1 MNLMIQSFFSIE
13 FKIQLGGKK
22 MERLFVYGTLMKGQR
37 AHDLLE
43 NSKYLGKA
51 ILKGYRKMDLIYYPG
66 IVKDKN
72 SIVEGEVYEVD
83 EHTKQRVDLYEGE
96 GYLFK
101 CIDAEINLNNS
112 PIKAKVYE
120 YIVR

>member
-1 MNLMIQSFFSIE
+1 
-13 FKIQLGGKK
+13 

-51 ILKGYRKMDLIYYPG
+51 TLKGYRKMDLIYYPG
-66 IVKDKN
+66 IVKEKN

-83 EHTKQRVDLYEGE
+83 EHTKQRVDVYEGE
-96 GYLFK
+96 RYLFK
-101 CIDAEINLNNS
+101 CIDAKINLNNK

>member
-1 MNLMIQSFFSIE
+1 MKHIVFTVNGL
-13 FKIQLGGKK
+13 
-22 MERLFVYGTLMKGQR
+22 VYGTIRWIDDTL
-37 AHDLLE
+37 
-43 NSKYLGKA
+43 Y
-51 ILKGYRKMDLIYYPG
+51 
-66 IVKDKN
+66 VKDKN

-101 CIDAEINLNNS
+101 CIYAEINLNNKT
-112 PIKAKVYE
+112 IKAKVYE

>member
-1 MNLMIQSFFSIE
+1 
-13 FKIQLGGKK
+13 

-43 NSKYLGKA
+43 NSNYLGKA

-72 SIVEGEVYEVD
+72 SIVEGEVYE
-83 EHTKQRVDLYEGE
+83 GE

-101 CIDAEINLNNS
+101 CVDVEIELVGS
-112 PIKAKVYE
+112 TMHAKVYE
-120 YIVR
+120 YILKHVD

>member
-1 MNLMIQSFFSIE
+1 MKPIVFTVNGL
-13 FKIQLGGKK
+13 
-22 MERLFVYGTLMKGQR
+22 VYGKIRWIDDTL
-37 AHDLLE
+37 
-43 NSKYLGKA
+43 Y
-51 ILKGYRKMDLIYYPG
+51 
-66 IVKDKN
+66 VKDKN
-72 SIVEGEVYEVD
+72 SIVEGELYEVD

-101 CIDAEINLNNS
+101 CIYAEINLNNN

>member
-1 MNLMIQSFFSIE
+1 MKPIVFIVNGL
-13 FKIQLGGKK
+13 
-22 MERLFVYGTLMKGQR
+22 VYGTIRWIDDTL
-37 AHDLLE
+37 
-43 NSKYLGKA
+43 Y
-51 ILKGYRKMDLIYYPG
+51 
-66 IVKDKN
+66 VKDKN

-83 EHTKQRVDLYEGE
+83 EHTKQRVDVYEGE

-101 CIDAEINLNNS
+101 CIDAEINLNNK

>member
-1 MNLMIQSFFSIE
+1 
-13 FKIQLGGKK
+13 

-37 AHDLLE
+37 AHNLLE

-51 ILKGYRKMDLIYYPG
+51 TLKGYRKMDLIYYPG

-83 EHTKQRVDLYEGE
+83 EHTKQRVDVYEGE

-101 CIDAEINLNNS
+101 CVDVEIELASRTMNA
-112 PIKAKVYE
+112 KAYE
-120 YIVR
+120 YIVRNKN

>member
-1 MNLMIQSFFSIE
+1 
-13 FKIQLGGKK
+13 

-37 AHDLLE
+37 AHDLLG

-51 ILKGYRKMDLIYYPG
+51 TLKGYRKMDLIYYPG

-83 EHTKQRVDLYEGE
+83 EHTKQRVDVYEGE

-101 CIDAEINLNNS
+101 CVDVEIELVGS
-112 PIKAKVYE
+112 TMHAKVYE
-120 YIVR
+120 YILKHVD

>member
-1 MNLMIQSFFSIE
+1 
-13 FKIQLGGKK
+13 

-83 EHTKQRVDLYEGE
+83 EHTKQGVDVYEGE
-96 GYLFK
+96 GYLLK
-101 CIDAEINLNNS
+101 CVDAEIDLNNK

-120 YIVR
+120 YVVR

>member
-1 MNLMIQSFFSIE
+1 MKPIVFTVNGL
-13 FKIQLGGKK
+13 
-22 MERLFVYGTLMKGQR
+22 VYGKIRWIDDTL
-37 AHDLLE
+37 
-43 NSKYLGKA
+43 Y
-51 ILKGYRKMDLIYYPG
+51 
-66 IVKDKN
+66 VKNKN
-72 SIVEGEVYEVD
+72 SIVEGELYEVD

-101 CIDAEINLNNS
+101 CIYAEINLNNN

>member
-1 MNLMIQSFFSIE
+1 MFIVNGL
-13 FKIQLGGKK
+13 
-22 MERLFVYGTLMKGQR
+22 VYGTIRWIDDTL
-37 AHDLLE
+37 
-43 NSKYLGKA
+43 Y
-51 ILKGYRKMDLIYYPG
+51 
-66 IVKDKN
+66 VKDKN

-83 EHTKQRVDLYEGE
+83 EHTKQRVDVYEGE

-101 CIDAEINLNNS
+101 CIDAEINLNNK

>member
-1 MNLMIQSFFSIE
+1 MKPIVFTVNGL
-13 FKIQLGGKK
+13 
-22 MERLFVYGTLMKGQR
+22 VYGTIRWIDDTL
-37 AHDLLE
+37 
-43 NSKYLGKA
+43 Y
-51 ILKGYRKMDLIYYPG
+51 
-66 IVKDKN
+66 VKDKN

-83 EHTKQRVDLYEGE
+83 EHTKQRVDVYEGE

-101 CIDAEINLNNS
+101 CIDAEINLNNK

>member
-1 MNLMIQSFFSIE
+1 
-13 FKIQLGGKK
+13 
-22 MERLFVYGTLMKGQR
+22 MERLFVYGTLVKGQR
-37 AHDLLE
+37 AHNLLE

-51 ILKGYRKMDLIYYPG
+51 TLKGYRKMDLIYYPG
-66 IVKDKN
+66 IVKEKN

-83 EHTKQRVDLYEGE
+83 EHTKQRVDLYESE

-101 CIDAEINLNNS
+101 CIDAEINLNNN
-112 PIKAKVYE
+112 PVKAKVYE

>member
-1 MNLMIQSFFSIE
+1 
-13 FKIQLGGKK
+13 
-22 MERLFVYGTLMKGQR
+22 
-37 AHDLLE
+37 
-43 NSKYLGKA
+43 
-51 ILKGYRKMDLIYYPG
+51 MDFIYYPG

-101 CIDAEINLNNS
+101 CIDVEINLNNN
-112 PIKAKVYE
+112 PVKVKVYE

>member
-1 MNLMIQSFFSIE
+1 MNGL
-13 FKIQLGGKK
+13 
-22 MERLFVYGTLMKGQR
+22 VYGKIRWIDDTL
-37 AHDLLE
+37 
-43 NSKYLGKA
+43 Y
-51 ILKGYRKMDLIYYPG
+51 
-66 IVKDKN
+66 VKDKN
-72 SIVEGEVYEVD
+72 SIVEGELYEVD

-101 CIDAEINLNNS
+101 CIYAEINLNNN

>member
-1 MNLMIQSFFSIE
+1 MI
-13 FKIQLGGKK
+13 
-22 MERLFVYGTLMKGQR
+22 Y
-37 AHDLLE
+37 
-43 NSKYLGKA
+43 YLGKA

-83 EHTKQRVDLYEGE
+83 EHTKQRVDVYEGE

-101 CIDAEINLNNS
+101 CVDVEIELVGS
-112 PIKAKVYE
+112 TMHAKVYE
-120 YIVR
+120 YILKHVD

>member
-1 MNLMIQSFFSIE
+1 
-13 FKIQLGGKK
+13 

-72 SIVEGEVYEVD
+72 SIVEGELYEVD
-83 EHTKQRVDLYEGE
+83 EHTKQRVDVYEGE

-101 CIDAEINLNNS
+101 CVDVEIMLDGRTMH
-112 PIKAKVYE
+112 AKVYK
-120 YIVR
+120 YILKHVDS

>member
-1 MNLMIQSFFSIE
+1 
-13 FKIQLGGKK
+13 

-101 CIDAEINLNNS
+101 CIDVEINLNNN
-112 PIKAKVYE
+112 PVKAKVYE
-120 YIVR
+120 YIER

>member
-1 MNLMIQSFFSIE
+1 
-13 FKIQLGGKK
+13 

-51 ILKGYRKMDLIYYPG
+51 ILTGYRKMDLIYYPG

-83 EHTKQRVDLYEGE
+83 EHTKQGVDVYEGE

-101 CIDAEINLNNS
+101 CVDAEIDLNNK

-120 YIVR
+120 YVVR

>member
-1 MNLMIQSFFSIE
+1 MKHIVFTVNGL
-13 FKIQLGGKK
+13 
-22 MERLFVYGTLMKGQR
+22 VYGTIRWIDDTL
-37 AHDLLE
+37 
-43 NSKYLGKA
+43 Y
-51 ILKGYRKMDLIYYPG
+51 
-66 IVKDKN
+66 VKDKN

-83 EHTKQRVDLYEGE
+83 EHTKQRVDVYEGE

-101 CIDAEINLNNS
+101 CIDAEINLNNK